1 MKTKADKIMLSY
13 FLIFIAKLVEVSLA
27 TIRTVLNSRGEKVK
41 GALIGFFEVMIW
53 VIAVDQVLKGLSEN
67 PMKLIIYCIAFSC
80 GNFLGVTIEGKLA
93 IGMACIQAIVNEERK
108 EALTCALREKGFGIT
123 TIKGEGK
130 NGPVDLLI
138 VYMKRK
144 CVKEATELIYEFSPK
159 SLVVVNDV
167 RQLSNGYIKPK
178 AGSITLKK

>member
-1 MKTKADKIMLSY
+1 MLSY
-13 FLIFIAKLVEVSLA
+13 FFIFFAKLVEVSLA

-67 PMKLIIYCIAFSC
+67 PLKLIIYCIAFSC

-93 IGMACIQAIVNEERK
+93 IGMACIQAVVPNDK
-108 EALTCALREKGFGIT
+108 KDTLSQALREKGFGVTI
-123 TIKGEGK
+123 IKGEGK
-130 NGPVDLLI
+130 NGPVDMFM

-144 CVKEATELIYEFSPK
+144 CVKEATALIYEFSPK

-167 RQLSNGYIKPK
+167 RQLSNGYIKAK
-178 AGSITLKK
+178 AGPGLPKK

>member
-1 MKTKADKIMLSY
+1 MLSY
-13 FLIFIAKLVEVSLA
+13 FFIFFAKLVEVSLA
-27 TIRTVLNSRGEKVK
+27 TIRTVLNNRGEKLK

-67 PMKLIIYCIAFSC
+67 PLKLIIYCIAFSC

-93 IGMACIQAIVNEERK
+93 IGTACIQAVVRDDNK
-108 EALTCALREKGFGIT
+108 DLLTQALREKGFGVT
-123 TIKGEGK
+123 TIKGEGR
-130 NGPVDLLI
+130 NGPVDLLM

-159 SLVVVNDV
+159 TLVVVNDV
-167 RQLSNGYIKPK
+167 RQLSNGYIKAK
-178 AGSITLKK
+178 AGPSLLKK